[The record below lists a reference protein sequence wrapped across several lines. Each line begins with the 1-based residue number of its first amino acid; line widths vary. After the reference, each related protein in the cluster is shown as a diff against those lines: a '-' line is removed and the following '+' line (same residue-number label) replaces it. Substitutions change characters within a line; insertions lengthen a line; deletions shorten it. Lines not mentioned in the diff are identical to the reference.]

1 MPITDAERAALKASL
16 LELLAT
22 GVPLSD
28 ALEQTGVS
36 RRNYNRWKD
45 LPMPSSPPKCDL
57 AIAAAGAAPGLVNPQ
72 LDLNAAEQTTRLRR
86 LQADKLELELKRTR
100 GLVLDRLDVEE
111 ILQEVL
117 NRLDKMDG
125 EANWIRLQRLYDVP
139 YDESR
144 DYWVGEIAELT
155 DFLNRWL
162 EDRSA

>member
-36 RRNYNRWKD
+36 RRNYNRWKLAD
-45 LPMPSSPPKCDL
+45 AQFAADCDL
-57 AIAAAGAAPGLVNPQ
+57 AIATAGAAPGLVNPQ